1 MKWKGYTY
9 EESTWEPESNFKP
22 HTLRD
27 YHKKRK
33 REKEEDSGSESS
45 EEDDRTAWT
54 AHQRREAYGKNLSTP
69 FEGPFSRASSLREEP
84 LGIHESHT
92 FSPTMGF
99 LTVWPWIH
107 EIGPRYNPTLS
118 HETLHVHTH
127 AQAWRGVLDP
137 TSKEDR
143 YSARI
148 YIERS
153 YRDLGNRRSE
163 YNYILHYLE
172 WSLKE
177 PKCTKV
183 RFPRLRVRTCTQRA
197 PTSTQVPVR
206 KSNNVQI
213 WFWTKSDWNPDFQYI
228 EKH

>member
-1 MKWKGYTY
+1 MRVIPFFPTGVFNGVTMN
-9 EESTWEPESNFKP
+9 TWIRS
-22 HTLRD
+22 
-27 YHKKRK
+27 
-33 REKEEDSGSESS
+33 
-45 EEDDRTAWT
+45 
-54 AHQRREAYGKNLSTP
+54 
-69 FEGPFSRASSLREEP
+69 
-84 LGIHESHT
+84 IH
-92 FSPTMGF
+92 
-99 LTVWPWIH
+99 
-107 EIGPRYNPTLS
+107 NPTLS

-172 WSLKE
+172 QSRKE

-183 RFPRLRVRTCTQRA
+183 RFPRVRVRTCTQRA
-197 PTSTQVPVR
+197 PTRTQVLVPVQAFR
-206 KSNNVQI
+206 SNSGIRTVLRTRLQVA
-213 WFWTKSDWNPDFQYI
+213 KY
-228 EKH
+228 